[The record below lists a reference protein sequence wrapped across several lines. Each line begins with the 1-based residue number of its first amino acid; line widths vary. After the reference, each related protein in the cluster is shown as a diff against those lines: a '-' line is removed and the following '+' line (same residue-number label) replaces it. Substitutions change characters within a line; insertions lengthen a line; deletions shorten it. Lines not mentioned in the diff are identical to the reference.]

1 MRTQAKSRRAR
12 SGVGTGTTSLLM
24 IFTVLCFATL
34 AMLSLSTAASNDR
47 IQERGLSGSRAL
59 AEARGAAAVEVA
71 SLDETLLQL
80 QEGAELIRSDTTYMD
95 RALAAAQERGWETD
109 AAANTITMRNTV
121 NEDSVLVTKLTLLEP
136 GETARYEVMSQT
148 TELVNGWAPE
158 QDGQLWQPTQ

>member
-1 MRTQAKSRRAR
+1 MQKAKTGRTHRR

-47 IQERGLSGSRAL
+47 IQNRGLRGSKAL
-59 AEARGAAAVEVA
+59 SEARGAAAIEVA

-80 QEGAELIRSDTTYMD
+80 QQEGTKDYKEEAFEAAEI
-95 RALAAAQERGWETD
+95 RGWVADRD
-109 AAANTITMRNTV
+109 AGTV
-121 NEDSVLVTKLTLLEP
+121 SIRLRVDEERVLTTRLLLLEP
-136 GETARYEVMSQT
+136 LAEARYEVQSQI

-158 QDGQLWQPTQ
+158 EDGQLWQPV